1 MEKVKV
7 YFELCHPQ
15 AQIPRYAHPG
25 DAGMDVFAVED
36 VQIAPGETV
45 IVRTGWKVAIPEGYE
60 LQIRPRSGLSWKT
73 LLRIA
78 NSPGT
83 IDAGYREEVGII
95 LHNLSLEKEY
105 RIKQGERIAQLVLQ
119 VLPQVECLQVAD
131 VGEIGSDRGGG
142 FGSTGD

>member
-45 IVRTGWKVAIPEGYE
+45 IVRTGWKVAN
-60 LQIRPRSGLSWKT
+60 
-73 LLRIA
+73 LRVM
-78 NSPGT
+78 NCRL
-83 IDAGYREEVGII
+83 D
-95 LHNLSLEKEY
+95 
-105 RIKQGERIAQLVLQ
+105 QG
-119 VLPQVECLQVAD
+119 AD
-131 VGEIGSDRGGG
+131 FLGKHY
-142 FGSTGD
+142 